1 LVNYKYS
8 KKIDIYTL
16 DNSPLRVYHHYEDGK
31 PVGECTRGL
40 TFDYFTK
47 YYSSYWNSGWAG
59 CDSSYGLDD
68 TGKPYAIYEYEV
80 KEDSSK
86 NEYAVITKYKGN
98 MRTLTVPETLDGY
111 EVRVIGNNAFEGNQ
125 YIRVLDIP
133 DCITEINESAFSG
146 CSNLSD
152 VKLSKGLTKMGG
164 YAFGDC
170 DALTSIC
177 IPKSLKETTLY
188 NYRLSYFYGVFRDSD
203 NLKNITFEEG
213 TTEIACGLFANNS
226 SIESIEIPDTVTK
239 IGDNAFENCT
249 NLKNIKLSSSLTT
262 IGDNVFYNAS
272 KLEKIEIPDTVTGI
286 GVKCFYNCTSLSD
299 VKLPDKRVNITEY
312 MFYGCK
318 NLKTITL
325 PDTVEYIRRS
335 AFEASGLESI
345 KMSPNVIT
353 IEQDAFKDTNLEQIE
368 FSGKEESIG
377 NNAFKNCDSLESIS
391 IPDSV
396 TSIGSG
402 IFQDCD
408 KLKEVKL
415 GTGITSIPA
424 NAFEHCDVLESIVIP
439 YKVTTIKDSA
449 FANSTKFT
457 EITIPRATSEIS
469 STAFSY
475 PTRMTVYG
483 ITGTY
488 AETYAG
494 EKEMNFVN
502 KEVNASKV
510 VLNCSKLSININDT
524 TALTINVEP
533 INFTDEVDW
542 KSTDTSIVTVDKNGN
557 IKAVGIGSAT
567 IKVTVGNLSATCEVT
582 VVQPV
587 KYITLNTYNLELE
600 SGDTYQLTANVS
612 PSSANNQKIVWSSS
626 DSQIVTVDQNG
637 KIDAIGKGKATIT
650 ATAEDGSGVKKECT
664 VNVINNSYMV
674 TEVSE
679 MESSHPYTNNCKDIW
694 VYSIKGAN
702 ALEIIFDEKT
712 EIEDGFDNLILL
724 DGSNKQI
731 GIYTGKQLSG
741 KKIIV
746 TGDTVKIKLD
756 TDNGGTAYGFKVSSI
771 TATNQESPILG
782 DVNGD
787 EIVDIKD
794 SALLKRYLA
803 GWEVD
808 IDLTAADMDGDGN
821 VTIKDSALLKR
832 QLAGW

>member
-1 LVNYKYS
+1 
-8 KKIDIYTL
+8 
-16 DNSPLRVYHHYEDGK
+16 
-31 PVGECTRGL
+31 
-40 TFDYFTK
+40 
-47 YYSSYWNSGWAG
+47 
-59 CDSSYGLDD
+59 
-68 TGKPYAIYEYEV
+68 
-80 KEDSSK
+80 
-86 NEYAVITKYKGN
+86 
-98 MRTLTVPETLDGY
+98 
-111 EVRVIGNNAFEGNQ
+111 
-125 YIRVLDIP
+125 
-133 DCITEINESAFSG
+133 
-146 CSNLSD
+146 
-152 VKLSKGLTKMGG
+152 
-164 YAFGDC
+164 
-170 DALTSIC
+170 
-177 IPKSLKETTLY
+177 
-188 NYRLSYFYGVFRDSD
+188 
-203 NLKNITFEEG
+203 
-213 TTEIACGLFANNS
+213 
-226 SIESIEIPDTVTK
+226 
-239 IGDNAFENCT
+239 
-249 NLKNIKLSSSLTT
+249 
-262 IGDNVFYNAS
+262 
-272 KLEKIEIPDTVTGI
+272 
-286 GVKCFYNCTSLSD
+286 
-299 VKLPDKRVNITEY
+299 
-312 MFYGCK
+312 
-318 NLKTITL
+318 
-325 PDTVEYIRRS
+325 
-335 AFEASGLESI
+335 
-345 KMSPNVIT
+345 
-353 IEQDAFKDTNLEQIE
+353 
-368 FSGKEESIG
+368 
-377 NNAFKNCDSLESIS
+377 
-391 IPDSV
+391 
-396 TSIGSG
+396 
-402 IFQDCD
+402 
-408 KLKEVKL
+408 
-415 GTGITSIPA
+415 
-424 NAFEHCDVLESIVIP
+424 
-439 YKVTTIKDSA
+439 
-449 FANSTKFT
+449 
-457 EITIPRATSEIS
+457 
-469 STAFSY
+469 
-475 PTRMTVYG
+475 MTVYG